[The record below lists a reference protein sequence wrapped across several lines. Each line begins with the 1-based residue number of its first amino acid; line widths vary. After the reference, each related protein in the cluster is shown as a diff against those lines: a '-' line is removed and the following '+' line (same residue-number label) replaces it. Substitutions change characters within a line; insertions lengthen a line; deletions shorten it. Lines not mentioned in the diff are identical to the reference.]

1 MPLDNTSPAL
11 DALLL
16 GTVLELELSDRDRR
30 VLRKRYDLIKPH
42 LERQGSAL
50 APYLNNAL
58 VYAQGSRAIG
68 ATIVHG
74 ADDDRFDLDGILEFP
89 TPMGWGPA
97 KVLDEL
103 YTSLE
108 GFPDSTGIQ
117 RCTRCI
123 QLKFAFMHLDLTPM
137 DPASAP
143 RVDRVG
149 DIYHSPDK
157 GEDLRVAANP
167 YGFASWFRGRVA
179 QPTVIFRDQVAKAR
193 TALGIR
199 DRIALG
205 SMIIKADTQV
215 DDLPDEVD
223 PIRDAPQ
230 VIALKLM
237 KRYLN
242 LRYAN
247 RKERRPPSVYLSKL
261 AAMVPVNS
269 TGLCSQLE
277 DYANLV
283 EQRMAYCLATG
294 SRPEERNPAL
304 WEENFNDRW
313 PKQVCEMQLLQND
326 MRHLRHELAKARI
339 SEAPEIRRIFSR
351 LFGERATVAS
361 FKAYTDQLSSTAGK
375 TRVEQGRGY
384 IAAPAILPAAAALK
398 VSAAPAHHFHCGVQ
412 DK

>member
-149 DIYHSPDK
+149 DIYTVRTRARTCGSQPI
-157 GEDLRVAANP
+157 
-167 YGFASWFRGRVA
+167 
-179 QPTVIFRDQVAKAR
+179 PTVSHP
-193 TALGIR
+193 
-199 DRIALG
+199 G
-205 SMIIKADTQV
+205 SGAGSRSRRSSSAT
-215 DDLPDEVD
+215 
-223 PIRDAPQ
+223 RS
-230 VIALKLM
+230 
-237 KRYLN
+237 
-242 LRYAN
+242 
-247 RKERRPPSVYLSKL
+247 RRPGRRSASV
-261 AAMVPVNS
+261 
-269 TGLCSQLE
+269 
-277 DYANLV
+277 
-283 EQRMAYCLATG
+283 TG
-294 SRPEERNPAL
+294 SR
-304 WEENFNDRW
+304 
-313 PKQVCEMQLLQND
+313 
-326 MRHLRHELAKARI
+326 
-339 SEAPEIRRIFSR
+339 SAP
-351 LFGERATVAS
+351 
-361 FKAYTDQLSSTAGK
+361 
-375 TRVEQGRGY
+375 
-384 IAAPAILPAAAALK
+384 
-398 VSAAPAHHFHCGVQ
+398 
-412 DK
+412 